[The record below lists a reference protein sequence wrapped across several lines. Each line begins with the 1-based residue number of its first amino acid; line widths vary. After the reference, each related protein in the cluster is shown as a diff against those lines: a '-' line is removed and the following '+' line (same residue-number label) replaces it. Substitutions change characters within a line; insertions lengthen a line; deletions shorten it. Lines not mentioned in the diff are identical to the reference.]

1 MTNSPHQATLHAGD
15 ALLAALDRIAAALEA
30 QNAIA
35 EAQIQ
40 RHEERRAASLA
51 AAEADRARA
60 ADCEAAA
67 RDALERVTR
76 AAEAIT
82 GHRAY
87 CDEHPRTVEC
97 QQHMPEPTVAAA
109 DERRCGNCAYYTDE
123 RPCACCDAYSH
134 WVRA

>member
-15 ALLAALDRIAAALEA
+15 ALLAALDRIADALEA
-30 QNAIA
+30 QNATA

-40 RHEERRAASLA
+40 RHEERRAAGLA

-60 ADCEAAA
+60 ADYEAAA
-67 RDALERVTR
+67 RDALERVTA

-87 CDEHPRTVEC
+87 CAEHPRTVEC
-97 QQHMPEPTVAAA
+97 QQHDEELPAECHTCKHSVGTDNPACVGCANPGDNHWEP
-109 DERRCGNCAYYTDE
+109 RR
-123 RPCACCDAYSH
+123 
-134 WVRA
+134 